1 MTISLRRF
9 VAATAGLAITALVSG
24 CASKGELVVDD
35 GVGITAVRTTCPAV
49 GIPNYTGDVT
59 LFRDGEAR
67 DVSAIDLA
75 ANMTDV
81 RGNCDQAG
89 KKAEEY
95 NKRHPNAA
103 GQVRTNVTFQVEAR
117 RADTAGARDV
127 TLPWFITVLRG
138 GTAVVSKRVGT
149 VTLHFNDGQA
159 RTQATASGL
168 AVIDKAE
175 ATLDKATRDKNTHRR
190 NAGQADAALD
200 PLADPDVKEAV
211 KRATFEV
218 LVGFQLDD
226 KQLAYN
232 ATR

>member
-1 MTISLRRF
+1 MTASFRHF
-9 VAATAGLAITALVSG
+9 AAAAAGLAVTALVSG

-35 GVGITAVRTTCPAV
+35 GVGITAVRTSCPAV

-59 LFRDGEAR
+59 LFRDGDAR

-75 ANMTDV
+75 ASMTDV

-89 KKAEEY
+89 QAAEEY
-95 NKRHPNAA
+95 NKRHPGAA
-103 GQVRTNVTFQVEAR
+103 GQVRTQVAFRVEAR

-138 GTAVVSKRVGT
+138 GTAVVSKRIGT
-149 VTLHFNDGQA
+149 VSLHFADGQA
-159 RTQATASGL
+159 RAQATATGL

-175 ATLDKATRDKNTHRR
+175 ATLDKATRDKIEKRR
-190 NAGQADAALD
+190 TAGQADAALD